1 MHMTTRLYH
10 LNTHERKRVLR
21 FLMVGASG
29 TALDVVLFLAL
40 KAVGIPTLVA
50 NILAYGAGIV
60 NNFVWNRCWTFA
72 DARSKPLGT
81 QFGQF
86 ALVSL
91 IGLLVN
97 SGMVLAVEA
106 LFVAMLGDTA
116 WSYLPAKLVATGVS
130 VVWNYAANRYWT
142 FNDVR

>member
-1 MHMTTRLYH
+1 MHMTTRSYQF
-10 LNTHERKRVLR
+10 NTHEHQRVLR
-21 FLMVGASG
+21 FLVVGASG

-40 KAVGIPTLVA
+40 KAMGVPTLAA
-50 NILAYGAGIV
+50 NILAYSAGIV

-72 DARSKPLGT
+72 DARSKSLGT

-91 IGLLVN
+91 IGLPLN

-116 WSYLPAKLVATGVS
+116 WSYLPAKLMATGVS
-130 VVWNYAANRYWT
+130 VAWNYGANRYWT